1 MSEVVKG
8 ILRAVSSALQ
18 VPTIIILI
26 LLILLTIVML
36 GSFIAE
42 MLTERKSLRLNIP
55 KLVDDL
61 QGKSTAEMKEVIASS
76 SLLTR
81 QKAAAQELI
90 SRVTYPDD
98 TREALARQL
107 IADEEARY
115 NKIIKITDLT
125 SRVAPMF
132 GLMGTLIPLGPG
144 LIALGKGDAA
154 TLSSSLLI
162 AFDTTV
168 AGLISGAVSYVVSG
182 IRKGWYEEY
191 MIGLE
196 TIMETILDVQN
207 TERRKALQQKKASDA
222 AKAGQAVP
230 RDTITMSPGTMTAA
244 AYTQQTPQ
252 PAPAAPQQAYAQ
264 PAPQAPQ
271 SPQAAYAQQQ
281 TYAQPA
287 PVRTAPA
294 QPVQPARPAGNPQQ
308 VARPAGN
315 PQQPAAARPR
325 QAARP
330 AAGVAGAAAAAQAAQ
345 AVRPQQPVGQG
356 QSRAEQITRKPDFAD
371 ANKKTIAGA
380 DAARLQ
386 AEVRAAANSMQE
398 TEEQAI
404 AKEMEQIRS
413 LDELLENFSPKD
425 GRQ

>member
-36 GSFIAE
+36 GSFVAE
-42 MLTERKSLRLNIP
+42 ILTERKALRLNIP

-61 QGKSTAEMKEVIASS
+61 QGKSTAEMKEIIASS
-76 SLLTR
+76 TLLTR

-107 IADEEARY
+107 IADEESRY
-115 NKIIKITDLT
+115 GKIVKITDLT
-125 SRVAPMF
+125 ARVAPMF

-144 LIALGKGDAA
+144 LIALGQGDAG

-168 AGLISGAVSYVVSG
+168 AGLISGAISYVVSG
-182 IRKGWYEEY
+182 VRKGWYEEY

-196 TIMETILDVQN
+196 TIMETILDVQS
-207 TERRKALQQKKASDA
+207 TERRKALQQKKAADA
-222 AKAGQAVP
+222 ARTGNTVS
-230 RDTITMSPGTMTAA
+230 RDTITMTPGAVNA
-244 AYTQQTPQ
+244 AYSQQ
-252 PAPAAPQQAYAQ
+252 AAQTAQQAYGQQPAAQ
-264 PAPQAPQ
+264 PAQT
-271 SPQAAYAQQQ
+271 AYAQQ
-281 TYAQPA
+281 
-287 PVRTAPA
+287 PA
-294 QPVQPARPAGNPQQ
+294 QQAQAVHAQRPAAP
-308 VARPAGN
+308 
-315 PQQPAAARPR
+315 

-330 AAGVAGAAAAAQAAQ
+330 AVNPQQAAPAQAQAARPTVNPQQ
-345 AVRPQQPVGQG
+345 AVPRTTQTVRPAQPAQ
-356 QSRAEQITRKPDFAD
+356 
-371 ANKKTIAGA
+371 
-380 DAARLQ
+380 AARPAVNPQHPDGLQ
-386 AEVRAAANSMQE
+386 PAQGGLMAAH
-398 TEEQAI
+398 EEAI
-404 AKEMEQIRS
+404 AKELEQIKS
-413 LDELLENFSPKD
+413 LDDLLENFAPKD